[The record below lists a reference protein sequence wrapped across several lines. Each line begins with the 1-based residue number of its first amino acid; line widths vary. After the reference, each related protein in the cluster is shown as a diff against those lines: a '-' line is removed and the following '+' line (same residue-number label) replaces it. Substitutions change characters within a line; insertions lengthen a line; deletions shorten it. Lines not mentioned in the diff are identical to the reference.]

1 MGLQSTVF
9 GFKGDAKLEACLV
22 SNDAHIV
29 ASDPPGGRGVNDVG
43 NHALKIQQAL
53 TTLDRLAISPDEIRK
68 KTYGQSTA
76 AAVLKFKQK
85 RSIINF
91 SYQTQA
97 DSIVGKMTIAAM
109 DKELANRFPF
119 QPIDH
124 LDVPTDI
131 PVPPPPPPSPTS
143 TNFRVRFLGGISAAA
158 GLAGDVLFVQIHD
171 VTNHLAEVYAYFGGG
186 LGLSLAPKLPL
197 SATLAGPFRNFATL
211 KPVPVGIFAGP
222 AHWTSGGG
230 GPLTLNILQV
240 FFIASLASGVQM
252 FVDTGF
258 TVGLGASSTFGF
270 MAPQTSPLPFTGP

>member
-9 GFKGDAKLEACLV
+9 GFKGDAALEACLV
-22 SNDAHIV
+22 KDEAHIKQ
-29 ASDPPGGRGVNDVG
+29 GVNGVG
-43 NHALKIQQAL
+43 GHVLKVQQAL

-68 KTYGQSTA
+68 KTYGPSTA

-91 SYQTQA
+91 SYQSQA

-119 QPIDH
+119 QPIDP
-124 LDVPTDI
+124 LVFPPDV

-143 TNFRVRFLGGISAAA
+143 TNFRIRFLGGISAAVL
-158 GLAGDVLFVQIHD
+158 LAGDVLFLQIHD
-171 VTNHLAEVYAYFGGG
+171 ATNNLAEVYAYFGGG
-186 LGLSLAPKLPL
+186 LGLSFAPKLPVL
-197 SATLAGPFRNFATL
+197 SSTLAGPFRDFLTL

-230 GPLTLNILQV
+230 GPFTLNILQI
-240 FFIASLASGVQM
+240 FFIAGLASGVQM
-252 FVDTGF
+252 FVETGF

-270 MAPQTSPLPFTGP
+270 MAPQTPPQPFTGP